1 MFTLIPANFVPGL
14 AAAAD
19 ADGAVDGATTDGAV
33 VAAGAD
39 VDGDGVAELL
49 QAVTTRIV
57 LIAAATIRYRDTAG
71 SPPLDIRR
79 RSSSILD
86 GWRYA
91 GQYAHG
97 IDKVKIPHAVQPAGR
112 SRPRDRVNETL
123 RGALTMTD
131 PARLADETSAEAE
144 SLAPAVTRAGAIL
157 DLLAE
162 NAGEAAGP
170 SELARRLGL
179 PKSSIANICNALADI
194 GLVRR
199 IGTGFALGRKLAEL
213 GGAYLASV
221 DQVQEF
227 YEATQLLPAGSEET
241 VQLAILDG
249 LEMTYL
255 ARHDGRQPV
264 RLTSQ
269 IGRRLPA
276 TVTATGKAALASL
289 AESDLEARLAGLV
302 ELPTLTPNSIASV
315 DALRADLAIVR
326 ERGYSMDDEETVE
339 GVVCFGVMIPGR
351 RPGEG
356 PYAASITL
364 LKARA
369 TDERVPL
376 LIDDLH
382 RLADRLS
389 DPLRADGAPRRVT
402 LSQRP

>member
-1 MFTLIPANFVPGL
+1 MTEL
-14 AAAAD
+14 AP
-19 ADGAVDGATTDGAV
+19 VTDL
-33 VAAGAD
+33 
-39 VDGDGVAELL
+39 E
-49 QAVTTRIV
+49 
-57 LIAAATIRYRDTAG
+57 
-71 SPPLDIRR
+71 
-79 RSSSILD
+79 
-86 GWRYA
+86 
-91 GQYAHG
+91 
-97 IDKVKIPHAVQPAGR
+97 
-112 SRPRDRVNETL
+112 
-123 RGALTMTD
+123 
-131 PARLADETSAEAE
+131 SAEIE

-199 IGTGFALGRKLAEL
+199 IGTGFSLGRRLAEL

-227 YEATQLLPAGSEET
+227 YEASQLLPTGSEET

-289 AESDLEARLAGLV
+289 PEDELDRRLAGLTV
-302 ELPTLTPNSIASV
+302 LPILTANSIGSV
-315 DALRADLAIVR
+315 DRLRADLATVR
-326 ERGYSMDDEETVE
+326 GRGYAMDDEETVE

-376 LIDDLH
+376 LIEDLH
-382 RLADRLS
+382 LLADRLS
-389 DPLRADGAPRRVT
+389 DPLRADRSPRR
-402 LSQRP
+402 SASI

>member
-1 MFTLIPANFVPGL
+1 MTQSAPP
-14 AAAAD
+14 
-19 ADGAVDGATTDGAV
+19 VDL
-33 VAAGAD
+33 
-39 VDGDGVAELL
+39 E
-49 QAVTTRIV
+49 
-57 LIAAATIRYRDTAG
+57 
-71 SPPLDIRR
+71 
-79 RSSSILD
+79 
-86 GWRYA
+86 
-91 GQYAHG
+91 
-97 IDKVKIPHAVQPAGR
+97 
-112 SRPRDRVNETL
+112 
-123 RGALTMTD
+123 
-131 PARLADETSAEAE
+131 SAEVE

-179 PKSSIANICNALADI
+179 PKSSIANICNALAEI

-221 DQVQEF
+221 DLVQEF
-227 YEATQLLPAGSEET
+227 YDACRTLPTGSVET

-289 AESDLEARLAGLV
+289 DQDDLDRRLAGV
-302 ELPTLTPNSIASV
+302 WDLPVLTPKSIGSV
-315 DALRADLAIVR
+315 AALRAELTAVR
-326 ERGYSMDDEETVE
+326 GRGYAMDDEETVE

-376 LIDDLH
+376 LIADLNL
-382 RLADRLS
+382 LADRLS
-389 DPLRADGAPRRVT
+389 DPLRADRAAREGRLP
-402 LSQRP
+402 QRP